1 MWLDQWYRGFFKVR
15 SLFQSHWKS
24 RHLNLRYGSEEVTD
38 NSKVWGGAMSTG
50 SPGKVQN
57 KIVAWQLK
65 NLEAKVLE

>member
-1 MWLDQWYRGFFKVR
+1 MRYR
-15 SLFQSHWKS
+15 
-24 RHLNLRYGSEEVTD
+24 SEEVTD